1 MPRRFT
7 IGRERS
13 CDVAIAD
20 DSVSR
25 VHAEIWLADDGTL
38 MLEDRGS
45 SNGTTLIRGGL
56 IHAGQSSPLKNEV
69 VLPGDQIRFGGVTLG
84 VRDVIEAVES
94 KFPAALTPA
103 AAKVPKAGP
112 MPAPMAT
119 PAAVT
124 PARAVPPPLP
134 PPLPVVATPA
144 PRAAQAPP
152 PLPSPSSA
160 LPSSP
165 SPASPSPASPSPA
178 RRAGGGQVIRCECG
192 AIKTVGQICPG
203 CNQ

>member
-56 IHAGQSSPLKNEV
+56 IHAGESSPLKNAV

-84 VRDVIEAVES
+84 VRDLIEAIEA
-94 KFPAALTPA
+94 KNPDALTPA
-103 AAKVPKAGP
+103 AAKAHKAGPVPPP
-112 MPAPMAT
+112 MPAPVGA
-119 PAAVT
+119 PAVT

-144 PRAAQAPP
+144 PGAVRTPP
-152 PLPSPSSA
+152 PFPSPSSP

-165 SPASPSPASPSPA
+165 SPSPPSPP

>member
-25 VHAEIWLADDGTL
+25 VHAEIWLAEDGAL
-38 MLEDRGS
+38 VLEDRGS
-45 SNGTTLIRGGL
+45 SNGSTLIR
-56 IHAGQSSPLKNEV
+56 AGQSSPLKNEV

-84 VRDVIEAVES
+84 VRDLIEAVES

-103 AAKVPKAGP
+103 AAKAPKAGP
-112 MPAPMAT
+112 MGV

-134 PPLPVVATPA
+134 PPLPFVATPG
-144 PRAAQAPP
+144 PRAAQTPP
-152 PLPSPSSA
+152 PLPSPS
-160 LPSSP
+160 
-165 SPASPSPASPSPA
+165 SPSPA